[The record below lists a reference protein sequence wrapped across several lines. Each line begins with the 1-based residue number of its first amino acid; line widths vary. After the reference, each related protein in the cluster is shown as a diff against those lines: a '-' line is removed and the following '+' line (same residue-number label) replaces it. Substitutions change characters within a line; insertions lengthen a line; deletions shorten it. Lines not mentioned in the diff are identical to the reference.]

1 MQGQTVEGRAAGPLK
16 VVRVLSARPDTAA
29 TLLRFM
35 LVGGAAFFVH
45 QGGLYAL
52 YDSPLSDVMPDRD
65 TPVDLALFTHPD
77 IRLLIASVLAVQ
89 TAIVFKFVLNER
101 WTFKA
106 RPQQTWIGG
115 RFLQFNVSA
124 LASAVIVV
132 LTANVLTP
140 VFAMSPY
147 LATAIGVLAGFT
159 FNWLWSTWLIWPS
172 RRSRRP
178 AASETGAV

>member
-1 MQGQTVEGRAAGPLK
+1 MAGGLLGAVRAF
-16 VVRVLSARPDTAA
+16 SARPDTGA
-29 TLLRFM
+29 TLLRFI
-35 LVGGAAFFVH
+35 LVGGVAFFVH

-52 YDSPLSDVMPDRD
+52 YDSPLSGLLPSKD
-65 TPVDLALFTHPD
+65 TRVDLALFTHPD

-101 WTFKA
+101 WTFRT
-106 RPQQTWIGG
+106 RPQRTWIGG
-115 RFLQFNVSA
+115 RFVQFNLSA
-124 LASAVIVV
+124 LASAIIVV

-140 VFAMSPY
+140 VFGMSPY

-159 FNWLWSTWLIWPS
+159 FNWAWSSWLIWPS

-178 AASETGAV
+178 AASDTGAV